1 MAKKTKT
8 MKMIEILEE
17 MGCVEVPSRSKYRS
31 FKDPLKENR
40 FYFVGN
46 RGAVRYGR
54 IASDSLSASHIF
66 NKILKSREEK
76 NLDKK
81 SDK

>member
-8 MKMIEILEE
+8 IKMIEILEE

-31 FKDPLKENR
+31 FKDPTQENR

-46 RGAVRYGR
+46 RGAVRCGR
-54 IASDSLSASHIF
+54 ISSKSISVTHKF
-66 NKILKSREEK
+66 NEILRKKEEK
-76 NLDKK
+76 DVDKK
-81 SDK
+81 D